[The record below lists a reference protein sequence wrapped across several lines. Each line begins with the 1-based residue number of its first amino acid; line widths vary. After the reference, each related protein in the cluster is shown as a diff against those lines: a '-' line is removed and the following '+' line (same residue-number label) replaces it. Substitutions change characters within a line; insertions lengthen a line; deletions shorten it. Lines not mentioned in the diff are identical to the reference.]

1 MNDKNFGYLG
11 TGFQQQLLKT
21 LIEDKK
27 FSIVIIDSMDSKYF
41 DGPYFKYLM
50 ENIKELYNLYGAIPD
65 YTTLEQKIMKENRDV
80 TSRVHLD
87 TLNAIRDLDLPNA
100 GYVKDISL
108 NFCKQQVL
116 KKSLKEVEEIM
127 NNGDFEEYHKIEE
140 IVQKALQVGS
150 TTDSV
155 KDIFEGVRES
165 LEDDNREPFPTG
177 IVGIDNLLKGGV
189 AKGELALLIAP
200 LGVGKA
206 LGVSEPVLC
215 PKGWKTMGE
224 IKLGDKVMGSDGK
237 DQYVIGVYPQGLRPI
252 FKIEFT
258 DGTSVNCDEEHLWS
272 VNTLNMR
279 SSKTHL
285 YGKVISVPNLG
296 YKVMKTSEMMK
307 DIKKRGVY
315 NYRLPMV
322 SPVEFENKDIL
333 IDPYLLGILLGD
345 GSITNSGIRIDT
357 KDDEIFDN
365 IKHLQ
370 LHTSYNE
377 YNRLTNTGIKTIKRI
392 HLKKQSIKNELEFYG
407 LFGKKSND
415 KFIPKDYLYNS
426 SDVRISLL
434 QGLLDTDGY
443 ISKSGIIQY
452 STASEEL
459 SNNIRELVL
468 SLGGTVRIRTKVP
481 KYTYNGERK
490 IGKLS
495 HLITISFANN
505 VVPFKLIRKNI
516 NYHKRLK
523 YTNQK
528 FIKSIT
534 YSHNEEAVCIKV
546 SNFDELFVTRD
557 YVLTHNTTWLT
568 KAANTAYNV
577 GGNVLHI
584 FFEDN
589 ERDIRRKHYT
599 CWTNYSDTEQLE
611 HKEEVIQK
619 VAEKRT
625 TKHFL
630 KLVKLPPTGVS
641 VNDIRSIIRKL
652 SSEGQHIDMLVIDYV
667 DCISSERNMDG
678 DEWKGEGA
686 IMRSIE
692 SMKDEFNIAIW
703 VATQGNRESLS
714 SEVVTTDQIGGSIK
728 KAQIGHIV
736 ISVGKTL
743 EQKDNN
749 LATVTL
755 LKSRIGKDGVVFT
768 NCKFNN
774 EYLDIDTD
782 SQNTLLGHEEQVAKK
797 KTERA
802 ATVYKAAVE
811 KDERKL
817 EAQVEKILESRI
829 LALNQSH
836 EIEQTQEVIDE
847 FGAIELK
854 DDTDGDAD
862 VGITADTG
870 ITADPGTIL
879 SPEEK
884 NRLRLKELAA
894 QRKHKVEEMEVNTG

>member
-200 LGVGKA
+200 LGVGK
-206 LGVSEPVLC
+206 
-215 PKGWKTMGE
+215 
-224 IKLGDKVMGSDGK
+224 
-237 DQYVIGVYPQGLRPI
+237 
-252 FKIEFT
+252 
-258 DGTSVNCDEEHLWS
+258 TS
-272 VNTLNMR
+272 
-279 SSKTHL
+279 
-285 YGKVISVPNLG
+285 
-296 YKVMKTSEMMK
+296 
-307 DIKKRGVY
+307 
-315 NYRLPMV
+315 
-322 SPVEFENKDIL
+322 
-333 IDPYLLGILLGD
+333 
-345 GSITNSGIRIDT
+345 
-357 KDDEIFDN
+357 
-365 IKHLQ
+365 
-370 LHTSYNE
+370 
-377 YNRLTNTGIKTIKRI
+377 
-392 HLKKQSIKNELEFYG
+392 
-407 LFGKKSND
+407 
-415 KFIPKDYLYNS
+415 
-426 SDVRISLL
+426 
-434 QGLLDTDGY
+434 
-443 ISKSGIIQY
+443 
-452 STASEEL
+452 
-459 SNNIRELVL
+459 
-468 SLGGTVRIRTKVP
+468 
-481 KYTYNGERK
+481 
-490 IGKLS
+490 
-495 HLITISFANN
+495 
-505 VVPFKLIRKNI
+505 
-516 NYHKRLK
+516 
-523 YTNQK
+523 
-528 FIKSIT
+528 
-534 YSHNEEAVCIKV
+534 
-546 SNFDELFVTRD
+546 
-557 YVLTHNTTWLT
+557 WLT

-755 LKSRIGKDGVVFT
+755 LKSRIGKDGVVFM

-836 EIEQTQEVIDE
+836 EIEQTQEMIDE

>member
-200 LGVGKA
+200 LGVGK
-206 LGVSEPVLC
+206 
-215 PKGWKTMGE
+215 
-224 IKLGDKVMGSDGK
+224 
-237 DQYVIGVYPQGLRPI
+237 
-252 FKIEFT
+252 
-258 DGTSVNCDEEHLWS
+258 
-272 VNTLNMR
+272 
-279 SSKTHL
+279 
-285 YGKVISVPNLG
+285 
-296 YKVMKTSEMMK
+296 
-307 DIKKRGVY
+307 
-315 NYRLPMV
+315 
-322 SPVEFENKDIL
+322 
-333 IDPYLLGILLGD
+333 
-345 GSITNSGIRIDT
+345 
-357 KDDEIFDN
+357 
-365 IKHLQ
+365 
-370 LHTSYNE
+370 
-377 YNRLTNTGIKTIKRI
+377 
-392 HLKKQSIKNELEFYG
+392 
-407 LFGKKSND
+407 
-415 KFIPKDYLYNS
+415 
-426 SDVRISLL
+426 
-434 QGLLDTDGY
+434 
-443 ISKSGIIQY
+443 
-452 STASEEL
+452 
-459 SNNIRELVL
+459 
-468 SLGGTVRIRTKVP
+468 
-481 KYTYNGERK
+481 
-490 IGKLS
+490 
-495 HLITISFANN
+495 
-505 VVPFKLIRKNI
+505 
-516 NYHKRLK
+516 
-523 YTNQK
+523 
-528 FIKSIT
+528 
-534 YSHNEEAVCIKV
+534 
-546 SNFDELFVTRD
+546 
-557 YVLTHNTTWLT
+557 TTWLT

-755 LKSRIGKDGVVFT
+755 LKSRIGKDGVVFM

-817 EAQVEKILESRI
+817 EAQVDKILENRI
-829 LALNQSH
+829 AALNQSH

-854 DDTDGDAD
+854 DDDPIKGDNSGLPGYPGWTGSNDPND
-862 VGITADTG
+862 VPLKQPN
-870 ITADPGTIL
+870 DPELTQ
-879 SPEEK
+879 EEK
-884 NRLRLKELAA
+884 NRLRLVELAK
-894 QRKHKVEEMEVNTG
+894 QRKLKSEEMEVNTG